1 MLRLVAAVA
10 LTVHGLLHYLG
21 TAALW
26 RVTDV
31 QAYPYTTTVLD
42 GRFDVGEAGV
52 TVLGALW
59 LLGGALYV
67 AAGLAVALSSARSL
81 RLVAVAAAVSGVLC
95 LLGMPSTAPGAT
107 VDGVLLAPAAL
118 VWLFDR
124 RTGPV
129 ARDAD
134 DVTDS
139 DRRQE
144 VPEEPPAAR
153 PQPRFGGSA

>member
-1 MLRLVAAVA
+1 MLRLVAATA

-26 RVTDV
+26 RLTDV

-42 GRFDVGEAGV
+42 GRVDVGQTGV

-67 AAGLAVALSSARSL
+67 SAGLAVALASRRTLPVLAGA
-81 RLVAVAAAVSGVLC
+81 AVVSGVLC

-107 VDGVLLAPAAL
+107 VDGVLLALAGL
-118 VWLFDR
+118 VWLFTR
-124 RTGPV
+124 RTGAA
-129 ARDAD
+129 ARDAAD
-134 DVTDS
+134 MTGS
-139 DRRQE
+139 DERQAAA
-144 VPEEPPAAR
+144 EEPAGGR